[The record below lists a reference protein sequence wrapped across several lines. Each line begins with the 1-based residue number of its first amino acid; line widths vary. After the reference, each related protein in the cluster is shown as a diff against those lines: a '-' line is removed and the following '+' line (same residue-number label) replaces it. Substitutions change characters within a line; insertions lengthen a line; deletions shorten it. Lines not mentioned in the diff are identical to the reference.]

1 MHNVHR
7 SVNLPEGPGSHS
19 VLWNAMIY
27 PFLNMTIK
35 GAVWYQGE
43 ANAGRILNLR
53 HAVVTLDYCNTLPS
67 GSNNYNCTFP
77 TMIDDWRE
85 KWHTSSMGQ
94 TDPLFGFGFVQVA
107 CAHTG
112 S

>member
-1 MHNVHR
+1 MQGEYVTVITIGNKSHIILHR

-43 ANAGRILNLR
+43 ANAG
-53 HAVVTLDYCNTLPS
+53 
-67 GSNNYNCTFP
+67 
-77 TMIDDWRE
+77 M
-85 KWHTSSMGQ
+85 K
-94 TDPLFGFGFVQVA
+94 
-107 CAHTG
+107 
-112 S
+112 